1 MSADVALLVVSLAG
15 LTIAGDQFVVGVAR
29 LASVL
34 RIRPT
39 IVGAVV
45 GGIGTSLPELLV
57 SGVATARGEL
67 QLAVGNLV
75 GSIIANIS
83 LGLGIAAMVA
93 PIRVDSIAI
102 RREAPISV
110 GSVLLFGLLTMR
122 TPSANTG
129 VVFSLALVAALVLLL
144 LNARIVPGR
153 DELAVEV
160 VDFFGEPRRH
170 RTGREVAR
178 TLLSMTGMLLAAEVL
193 VRSGADLAG
202 RLGVGQG
209 QVGLTLVA
217 IGTSAPLIASN
228 VQAARRGDHDLV
240 VGNTV
245 GGNLFIALGGGL
257 VVGFLSEGSGPGI
270 GVAPLWLMAALAVG
284 SWGFMARGSRVS
296 RWEAMVL
303 LVTYAAALPLVAR

>member
-110 GSVLLFGLLTMR
+110 GSVLLFGLLTR
-122 TPSANTG
+122 STPSANTG

-144 LNARIVPGR
+144 LNARILPVR

-178 TLLSMTGMLLAAEVL
+178 TLLSMAGMLVAAEVL

-209 QVGLTLVA
+209 LVGLTLVA

-240 VGNTV
+240 VGNTM

-270 GVAPLWLMAALAVG
+270 GRA
-284 SWGFMARGSRVS
+284 SCRERV
-296 RWEAMVL
+296 
-303 LVTYAAALPLVAR
+303 

>member
-110 GSVLLFGLLTMR
+110 GSVLLFGLLTR
-122 TPSANTG
+122 STPSANTG

-144 LNARIVPGR
+144 LNARILPVR

-178 TLLSMTGMLLAAEVL
+178 TLLSMAGMLVAAEVL

-209 QVGLTLVA
+209 LVGLTLVA

-240 VGNTV
+240 VGNTM

-270 GVAPLWLMAALAVG
+270 GVAPLWLVAALAIG
-284 SWGFMARGSRVS
+284 SWGFKDRGTRVS
-296 RWEAMVL
+296 RWEAML
-303 LVTYAAALPLVAR
+303 LLLTYAAALPFVAR

>member
-1 MSADVALLVVSLAG
+1 MSADVTLLVVSLAG

-110 GSVLLFGLLTMR
+110 GSVLLFGLLTR
-122 TPSANTG
+122 STRSANTG

-144 LNARIVPGR
+144 LNARILPVR

-178 TLLSMTGMLLAAEVL
+178 TLLSMAGMLAAAEVL
-193 VRSGADLAG
+193 VRSGADLAS

-209 QVGLTLVA
+209 LVGLTLVA

-245 GGNLFIALGGGL
+245 GGNLFIALGDRKS
-257 VVGFLSEGSGPGI
+257 VV
-270 GVAPLWLMAALAVG
+270 
-284 SWGFMARGSRVS
+284 
-296 RWEAMVL
+296 
-303 LVTYAAALPLVAR
+303 